1 MSGIPWIVVLGKDA
15 LPSDRTLWKKEKEVE
30 LLHHLMEVEGK
41 GTVEIQ
47 ERGTGIKVNVK
58 YGEVLSYFKKHS
70 RCRTAS
76 EMLQNGFDEQSA
88 APVFRICVL
97 HDSIRGS
104 FPLFRTSGSLATV
117 FACVFVRG
125 FFIVTRLKVGVV
137 TPSIKL

>member
-1 MSGIPWIVVLGKDA
+1 MYGIPWIVVLGKDA

-76 EMLQNGFDEQSA
+76 EMLQNGFDEQDNHRKKGLGESS
-88 APVFRICVL
+88 R
-97 HDSIRGS
+97 
-104 FPLFRTSGSLATV
+104 
-117 FACVFVRG
+117 
-125 FFIVTRLKVGVV
+125 
-137 TPSIKL
+137 